1 MELCILQFS
10 ISLTYA
16 WISVKDQLDT
26 HLLSDLVAKVIN
38 ESLLKRPLQQKNV
51 LDVWLSP
58 VYIADEIPVESP
70 RKGGV
75 HVTIV
80 TVTRATPS
88 GGCTD
93 SRESFVLNLGYV
105 RQSPLSRALYGV
117 VSSE

>member
-51 LDVWLSP
+51 LDVS
-58 VYIADEIPVESP
+58 
-70 RKGGV
+70 
-75 HVTIV
+75 
-80 TVTRATPS
+80 
-88 GGCTD
+88 
-93 SRESFVLNLGYV
+93 
-105 RQSPLSRALYGV
+105 SPLPPSPGYRMGADTISIL
-117 VSSE
+117 